1 MNNDMKC
8 PKCGSRKV
16 TSKTNFYIFGQFG
29 QIETIICDKC
39 NYVGDI
45 TDFYKPKFTII
56 AQKI

>member
-16 TSKTNFYIFGQFG
+16 TQKFYYYYFLPSV
-29 QIETIICDKC
+29 ESIICDKC

-45 TDFYKPKFTII
+45 TDFYKPRFTTI